1 MPTGTVKPECGHRGN
16 TRQEGPLCNLK
27 KGSGTYRSVE
37 GHHMTEFGHTEAQ
50 HEEQTVLLV
59 FETQSSPGRSWTL
72 GPLASASTC
81 VGGGGDYH
89 ACFLM

>member
-1 MPTGTVKPECGHRGN
+1 MDTEETPGKRAPFIISRKDPALN
-16 TRQEGPLCNLK
+16 
-27 KGSGTYRSVE
+27 RSVE

-59 FETQSSPGRSWTL
+59 FETQSSPGWSWTL

-81 VGGGGDYH
+81 VGGGGDYR